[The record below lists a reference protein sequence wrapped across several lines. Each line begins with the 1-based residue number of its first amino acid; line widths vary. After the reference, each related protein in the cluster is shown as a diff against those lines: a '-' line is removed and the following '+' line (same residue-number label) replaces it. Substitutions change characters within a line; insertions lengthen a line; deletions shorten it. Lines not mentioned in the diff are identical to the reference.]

1 MKHFGA
7 SQVWGAQYNDW
18 MQPSHVLKKYHP
30 DHASKAEIQKLL
42 KEKGYNDDEWVRLFK
57 DIHVEWY
64 EIPRKVT
71 AGYPNLGPWIRVES
85 SPELIVMERNP
96 YYFKVDT
103 AGNQLPYVDRYVSVQ
118 VADAENIPLK
128 VIGVK

>member
-85 SPELIVMERNP
+85 SPELIVMEKSEITFR
-96 YYFKVDT
+96 
-103 AGNQLPYVDRYVSVQ
+103 SS
-118 VADAENIPLK
+118 
-128 VIGVK
+128 